1 MGFIMAIR
9 KIYFLIITYIT
20 LSHNYIKSD
29 NWITIFVHGSIGVE
43 IGLNPLTIFKALV
56 DKIQNTEH
64 ARTIAR
70 IRKKLISKGYQC
82 ISELD
87 LQKINLDNQ
96 KSLSINIFTKLY
108 KEVSNKICP
117 KKSDNIDEYYTFGW
131 SGLLSNKERCRESKN
146 LYNSLIQAVKDFY
159 NRYKKYPKIRLIGY
173 SHGGDT
179 CLHLSCLQNFYNIK
193 IDEMILV
200 GMPVTYN
207 TNTYIKSPIFK
218 RIYHIY
224 SQGDLV
230 QKLDFF
236 APRTFISHRRLKKKF
251 PRNITEVG
259 LKIKAKLLRNTG
271 CKTLPKPLRGT
282 VIQSPGHIELWS
294 FGWVKKYYRKSFVF
308 YPLPMALFIPYIIE
322 AAKNHIGE
330 SILLDIRP
338 DQEKSFLITDKS
350 CLELN
355 FFPKN
360 FVDYLKIEALEAR
373 KT

>member
-1 MGFIMAIR
+1 MAI
-9 KIYFLIITYIT
+9 IGHYFLIIIYLII
-20 LSHNYIKSD
+20 SYNYIKCD
-29 NWITIFVHGSIGVE
+29 DWITIFVHGSIGVE

-64 ARTIAR
+64 AKTISS

-82 ISELD
+82 ISDLD
-87 LQKINLDNQ
+87 LQKIDLTNN
-96 KSLSINIFTKLY
+96 KSLTINIFTKLY
-108 KEVSNKICP
+108 KEVSNKINP
-117 KKSDNIDEYYTFGW
+117 EKINNIEEYYTFGW

-146 LYNSLIQAVKDFY
+146 LYNSLIQAIKDFY
-159 NRYKKYPKIRLIGY
+159 KRYKKYPKIRLIGY

-207 TNTYIKSPIFK
+207 TNNYIKSPVFK

-236 APRTFISHRRLKKKF
+236 APRTFISHRRLKKNF
-251 PRNITEVG
+251 PKNITEVG
-259 LKIKAKLLRNTG
+259 LKIKAKLLRNIG
-271 CKTLPKPLRGT
+271 CKTLPKPLRRIIT
-282 VIQSPGHIELWS
+282 QSPGHIELWS

-308 YPLPMALFIPYIIE
+308 YPLPVALFIPYIIE
-322 AAKNHIGE
+322 IAKNYIGE

-338 DQEKSFLITDKS
+338 DQEKTILVAKKS
-350 CLELN
+350 CTEKK
-355 FFPKN
+355 FFSERFIN
-360 FVDYLKIEALEAR
+360 YLKTEALDAR